1 MKGRLAARVWP
12 YLALALAGT
21 FILSA
26 CDIMGARNR
35 PERMR
40 VIADHENLQ
49 EPVRMV
55 VSRQFVRIQAPGG
68 EGLDLEFFQ
77 ADTLLVELPID
88 TTFSM
93 APTYMLAVRFLAPV
107 EEWDPVPR
115 VFMEVRV
122 DGRSTWS
129 GNQAM
134 FPGAHIEY
142 YLRHSL

>member
-12 YLALALAGT
+12 CLALALAGT

-55 VSRQFVRIQAPGG
+55 VSRSFVRVQSP
-68 EGLDLEFFQ
+68 EGDVLDLEFFD
-77 ADTLLVELPID
+77 ADTLLVNLPID
-88 TTFSM
+88 TTLSM
-93 APTYMLAVRFLAPV
+93 APTYNLAVRFLAP
-107 EEWDPVPR
+107 EEEFDPVPR
-115 VFMEVRV
+115 ILMQVRV
-122 DGRSTWS
+122 DGREAWN
-129 GNQAM
+129 GNQSM
-134 FPGAHIEY
+134 FPGSYIQY

>member
-1 MKGRLAARVWP
+1 MKGRLVARVWP

-35 PERMR
+35 PERLR

-49 EPVRMV
+49 EPVRMI
-55 VSRQFVRIQAPGG
+55 VSRQFVRVQGQTG
-68 EGLDLEFFQ
+68 EQLDLEFFQ
-77 ADTLLVELPID
+77 ADTLLVQLPID

-93 APTYMLAVRFLAPV
+93 APTYMLAVRFLAP
-107 EEWDPVPR
+107 EAEWDPVPR
-115 VFMEVRV
+115 VMMEVRV
-122 DGRSTWS
+122 DGRNAWS
-129 GNQAM
+129 GDQAM
-134 FPGAHIEY
+134 FPGAYIEY